1 MELIRVLAVINKMAV
16 FLNSRNAEVIG
27 HAADGDD
34 QRVIGQR
41 SARDVFLTVFIKA
54 GLGTDLFLDAIYVIN
69 PAQPE
74 MEMVPVCLGQIIKF
88 VRVRI
93 QRAGGD
99 FMQQRLPQVGHVRVY
114 EGDPGNAA
122 LAQGVTQLCREFQA
136 AGAAADDDNMMWLR
150 FFIVVHFVYRS
161 LMGRFTGYNSV
172 QCFPM
177 IFSEVVMDERTR
189 TELEAAAFRRL
200 VRHLRDNPDVQNI
213 DLMNLA
219 GFCRNCL
226 SKWYRA
232 AAEDKGLSMDYEQAR
247 EIIYGMPYAEWK
259 KKYQQ
264 EASEEQKKAYA
275 ARKEAEG

>member
-1 MELIRVLAVINKMAV
+1 
-16 FLNSRNAEVIG
+16 
-27 HAADGDD
+27 
-34 QRVIGQR
+34 
-41 SARDVFLTVFIKA
+41 
-54 GLGTDLFLDAIYVIN
+54 
-69 PAQPE
+69 
-74 MEMVPVCLGQIIKF
+74 
-88 VRVRI
+88 
-93 QRAGGD
+93 
-99 FMQQRLPQVGHVRVY
+99 
-114 EGDPGNAA
+114 
-122 LAQGVTQLCREFQA
+122 
-136 AGAAADDDNMMWLR
+136 
-150 FFIVVHFVYRS
+150 
-161 LMGRFTGYNSV
+161 
-172 QCFPM
+172 M

-275 ARKEAEG
+275 ARKEEEG